1 MNPTIITT
9 VISTLQSLIPA
20 VTKALNVI
28 ITKLPVLIDRIV
40 PIADILLS
48 VLQNV
53 DKKSGD
59 ISAKDLGDK
68 ALQAEEQGEISEQ
81 GENIYDAVKC
91 YELDETKS
99 STISDDEKYA
109 ASLLIT
115 MASLEKRYGSD
126 VSQLASLIYRNSDFF
141 NVDRLTAYLKA
152 CDNGLLTVG
161 QLCDY
166 YTSSLPPSEK
176 DSVELSLVV
185 IEKSLVADSQD
196 QQDIVKQVREERE

>member
-1 MNPTIITT
+1 MNPVFIPTIL
-9 VISTLQSLIPA
+9 STLQSLIPV
-20 VTKALNVI
+20 VTKAMNVI
-28 ITKLPVLIDRIV
+28 IEKLPVLIDRIV

-53 DKKSGD
+53 DNKSGD

-68 ALQAEEQGEISEQ
+68 ALQAQQQGDISEQ

-91 YELDETKS
+91 YEVDETKS

-115 MASLEKRYGSD
+115 MASLEERYGSD

-141 NVDRLTAYLKA
+141 NVDRLSAYLKA

-166 YTSSLPPSEK
+166 YTSSLSPSEK
-176 DSVELSLVV
+176 DSVELSLIA
-185 IEKSLVADSQD
+185 IEKSLVADSQV
-196 QQDIVKQVREERE
+196 QQDIVKQIREEME